1 MSVVVLVHG
10 LEPAHVVVGVGHEVD
25 VDQAGDSG
33 RTRGVAARAET
44 RGRGLDISITSQQS
58 IKISLIMS
66 VCMSVSP
73 TRFDPGSVSS
83 STSM

>member
-1 MSVVVLVHG
+1 MILFSTLLRSPVTVVVLVHG
-10 LEPAHVVVGVGHEVD
+10 LEPAHVVVGVWHEMD

-58 IKISLIMS
+58 ITSSGKISLIIL
-66 VCMSVSP
+66 
-73 TRFDPGSVSS
+73 T
-83 STSM
+83 